1 MAILSKGTDFSTG
14 DQVTA
19 AKLDAL
25 VDSAT
30 FASGAVDDV
39 STALDGSSPKR
50 IIVKDGG
57 ISTARLAD
65 DSATPA
71 KVSFVDD
78 SLAATDGHILIADGS
93 DYHNKEVSGDVT
105 ISNAGVVTIANN
117 VSLGGN
123 PTTTTQS
130 STDDSTRIATTA
142 FVQDNVGSRSISATF
157 VSPSTEQGGSGDLI
171 VQSYTETDP
180 AGIASDSSGVVTVD
194 SGTYIIAFGGEF
206 RNQQLNNTSTAALVV
221 DGVTQFTSAGITYD
235 PTNFTYF
242 NSGSI
247 VYTSSTSFA
256 CKVEFNTTNDST
268 FRGYKN
274 VALVFIKLS

>member
-39 STALDGSSPKR
+39 STALDGSSPKK

-93 DYHNKEVSGDVT
+93 DYHNKAVSGNVT
-105 ISNAGVVTIANN
+105 ISNAGVVTIIDD

-130 STDDSTRIATTA
+130 STNDSTRIATTA

-157 VSPSTEQGGSGDLI
+157 VTSSTQTDITGDVVVQG
-171 VQSYTETDP
+171 YTETDIS
-180 AGIASDSSGVVTVD
+180 GIASDSSGTITLD
-194 SGTYIIAFGGEF
+194 AGTYCIAFSGEF
-206 RNQQLNNTSTAALVV
+206 RNANLNNTRTAELVIG
-221 DGVTQFTSAGITYD
+221 GVTRFTSASLSYD
-235 PTNFTYF
+235 ASAFTYID
-242 NSGSI
+242 SGSF
-247 VYTSSTSFA
+247 VHTSSTSFT
-256 CKVEFNTTNDST
+256 CKVEFNTTNNSLA
-268 FRGYKN
+268 GKYKN

>member
-39 STALDGSSPKR
+39 STALDGSSPKK

-65 DSATPA
+65 DSVTPA

-93 DYHNKEVSGDVT
+93 DYHNKAVSGNVT
-105 ISNAGVVTIANN
+105 ISNAGVVTIIDD

-130 STDDSTRIATTA
+130 STNDSTRIATTA

-157 VSPSTEQGGSGDLI
+157 VTSSTQTDITGDVVVQG
-171 VQSYTETDP
+171 YTETDIS
-180 AGIASDSSGVVTVD
+180 GIASDSSGTITLD
-194 SGTYIIAFGGEF
+194 AGTYCIAFSGEF
-206 RNQQLNNTSTAALVV
+206 RNANLNNTRTAELVIG
-221 DGVTQFTSAGITYD
+221 GVTRFTSASLSYD
-235 PTNFTYF
+235 ASAFTYID
-242 NSGSI
+242 SGSF
-247 VYTSSTSFA
+247 VHTSSTSFT
-256 CKVEFNTTNDST
+256 CKVEFNTTNNSLA
-268 FRGYKN
+268 GKYKN

>member
-1 MAILSKGTDFSTG
+1 
-14 DQVTA
+14 
-19 AKLDAL
+19 
-25 VDSAT
+25 
-30 FASGAVDDV
+30 V
-39 STALDGSSPKR
+39 STALDGSSPKK

-93 DYHNKEVSGDVT
+93 DYHNKAVSGNVT
-105 ISNAGVVTIANN
+105 ISNAGVVTIIDD

-130 STDDSTRIATTA
+130 STNDSTRIATTA

-157 VSPSTEQGGSGDLI
+157 VTSSTQTDITGDVVVQG
-171 VQSYTETDP
+171 YTETDIS
-180 AGIASDSSGVVTVD
+180 GIASDSSGTITLD
-194 SGTYIIAFGGEF
+194 AGTYCIAFSGEF
-206 RNQQLNNTSTAALVV
+206 RNANLNNTRTAELVIG
-221 DGVTQFTSAGITYD
+221 GVTRFTSASLSYD
-235 PTNFTYF
+235 ASAFTYID
-242 NSGSI
+242 SGSF
-247 VYTSSTSFA
+247 VHTSSTSFT
-256 CKVEFNTTNDST
+256 CKVEFNTTNNSLA
-268 FRGYKN
+268 GKYKN